1 MLAPIASELSMNPL
15 NKRRG
20 GPVPSVTL
28 EHLLALCD
36 RFYEKNGFVKWSE
49 VAEVVGLS
57 RQAIQLRLKGAVERG
72 LITQEQVDRYRSM
85 SSRVATT
92 REKRE
97 ASREA
102 ESRRLSVMFTEE
114 NIEWLREESVI
125 RGVRIPDIING
136 LVNRAREAKPVGTF

>member
-1 MLAPIASELSMNPL
+1 MDSNRVHRA
-15 NKRRG
+15 
-20 GPVPSVTL
+20 GPHSSVTL
-28 EHLLALCD
+28 EHLLALCE

-57 RQAIQLRLKGAVERG
+57 RQAIQQRLKGAVERG

-85 SSRVATT
+85 SSRTAAARENKEAT
-92 REKRE
+92 RIRDNQ
-97 ASREA
+97 RIYV
-102 ESRRLSVMFTEE
+102 LFTDE
-114 NIEWLREESVI
+114 NLQWLREESVI